1 MSPLTTRPIAS
12 ENTRIVPE
20 LIPPGLT
27 DITAVP
33 NQSMVLFGDGSKTMY
48 VFKFY
53 NSGNERQLAGW
64 TKWEFSTPIKMTAF
78 DHDTGY
84 FIGRNGDATIL
95 SRMELLD
102 DPDTAQIDAGG
113 AKFQPRLGS
122 LRQL

>member
-1 MSPLTTRPIAS
+1 MA
-12 ENTRIVPE
+12 
-20 LIPPGLT
+20 
-27 DITAVP
+27 AY
-33 NQSMVLFGDGSKTMY
+33 NQSMVLFGDSSKTMY

-84 FIGRNGDATIL
+84 FGGRNGDATIL

-102 DPDTAQIDAGG
+102 DPDTAQISAGG
-113 AKFQPRLGS
+113 ARFQPRLDHTSHQTSQHYGIS
-122 LRQL
+122 RPDYSCFHS